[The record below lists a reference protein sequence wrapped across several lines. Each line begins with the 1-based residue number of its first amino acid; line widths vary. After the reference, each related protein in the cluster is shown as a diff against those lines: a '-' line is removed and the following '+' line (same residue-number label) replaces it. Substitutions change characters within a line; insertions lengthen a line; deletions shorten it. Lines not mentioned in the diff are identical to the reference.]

1 MHVKIYFT
9 AWHCGA
15 RDVGAVV
22 YGDTKLI
29 INIKKSTYYIV
40 RAHSIGD
47 IWLFWIRV
55 RAFGWSDPDPDP
67 LDRDL
72 VNPATVQYNRISR
85 STCEAHGMCWNR
97 GRSIE
102 NQLLELLG
110 LLGLLDPN
118 AEQPNSTNRMRTKWL
133 YSVFP
138 AKSIQ

>member
-15 RDVGAVV
+15 RDVGVV
-22 YGDTKLI
+22 VCGDTKLI
-29 INIKKSTYYIV
+29 IKNKKIYIV
-40 RAHSIGD
+40 RARSIGD

-55 RAFGWSDPDPDP
+55 RAFSWSDPDPDP

-72 VNPATVQYNRISR
+72 VNPATVQCNRISR
-85 STCEAHGMCWNR
+85 STCEAHRMCWNR

-102 NQLLELLG
+102 NQLFE
-110 LLGLLDPN
+110 LLGLLDPDP
-118 AEQPNSTNRMRTKWL
+118 EQPNSTNRMRRKWL
-133 YSVFP
+133 CSVFP